1 MACQKAD
8 TEDENFNTLTKD
20 WFVED
25 VSGDYLNLRFSV
37 LDFSKYNIEKPE
49 VTLGSADPFA
59 GLSETLDWYNERIKT
74 LNDYDTSKLS
84 AHQLITYKT
93 LLDYYQQ
100 QKAYYEFGKD
110 YRFLF
115 TPMSGD
121 NNNLITN
128 LSELKMR
135 DEQDVKDLIILASD
149 ASRYID
155 EAIEYTRQQA
165 KKGIVQPDSV
175 QQEVIDSC
183 KTFVAKVSDNALITC
198 FKEQIA
204 DLKLANQAAYIE
216 EYSDIVIN
224 QIIPAYQRIIN
235 MYRNELSG
243 KAKNSGAIC
252 DYADGKELYKM
263 IFQTYTGTSEDPA
276 EVAETLWKVV
286 AELIEKE
293 SELGNEH
300 PETYYAYYGIDYEAT
315 LKGIQ
320 QGTIDSS
327 DPDQYIKLD
336 NANNQFGMSDPATII
351 AAFREALKTD
361 YPSSPDVSVT
371 ADYLDESIAT
381 DGIVAYYVNAS
392 VDGYLKDNV
401 IKVNKKYSDDD
412 PDSLC
417 STLAHEGFPGHCYQI
432 TYYLDKFQDDIIR
445 NTVNYLGY
453 TEGWAM
459 MAEDQAYKY
468 LTSDSNLAQMYQLE
482 DEMGYYIQA
491 ALDIEVNYNGLS
503 AKEIAEK
510 LVENVYTYMDAT
522 DEAIIKMAES
532 VYTTLVG
539 DPGTYLSYGYG
550 YYSMLKL
557 RTTAQEAL
565 GKKFNL
571 KNFYQAVLDTG
582 ATSFEI
588 LNEAVASQLGY

>member
-1 MACQKAD
+1 
-8 TEDENFNTLTKD
+8 
-20 WFVED
+20 
-25 VSGDYLNLRFSV
+25 
-37 LDFSKYNIEKPE
+37 
-49 VTLGSADPFA
+49 
-59 GLSETLDWYNERIKT
+59 
-74 LNDYDTSKLS
+74 
-84 AHQLITYKT
+84 
-93 LLDYYQQ
+93 
-100 QKAYYEFGKD
+100 
-110 YRFLF
+110 
-115 TPMSGD
+115 
-121 NNNLITN
+121 
-128 LSELKMR
+128 
-135 DEQDVKDLIILASD
+135 
-149 ASRYID
+149 
-155 EAIEYTRQQA
+155 
-165 KKGIVQPDSV
+165 
-175 QQEVIDSC
+175 
-183 KTFVAKVSDNALITC
+183 
-198 FKEQIA
+198 
-204 DLKLANQAAYIE
+204 
-216 EYSDIVIN
+216 
-224 QIIPAYQRIIN
+224 
-235 MYRNELSG
+235 
-243 KAKNSGAIC
+243 
-252 DYADGKELYKM
+252 
-263 IFQTYTGTSEDPA
+263 
-276 EVAETLWKVV
+276 
-286 AELIEKE
+286 
-293 SELGNEH
+293 
-300 PETYYAYYGIDYEAT
+300 
-315 LKGIQ
+315 
-320 QGTIDSS
+320 
-327 DPDQYIKLD
+327 
-336 NANNQFGMSDPATII
+336 
-351 AAFREALKTD
+351 
-361 YPSSPDVSVT
+361 VT